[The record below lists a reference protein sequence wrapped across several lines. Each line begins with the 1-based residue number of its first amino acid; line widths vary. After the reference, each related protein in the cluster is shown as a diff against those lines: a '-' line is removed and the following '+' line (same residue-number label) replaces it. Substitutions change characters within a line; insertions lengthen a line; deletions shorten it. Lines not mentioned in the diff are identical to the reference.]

1 MDTKQTTESY
11 LLNAIQNKRLSHTY
25 MFEGDTLE
33 TLRRYSTFF
42 ALNIFGD
49 TPRNQS
55 LLEEGNHPDFYYLRT
70 DENSIKKEE
79 VSQLMH
85 VMNNK
90 PTESEYKVY
99 IIEAFDKL
107 TPQAENSL
115 LKFLEEPPEKT
126 IAILLTIDKSN
137 ILPTIH
143 SRAQH
148 VHIKGQS
155 SDRLKE
161 LDYLSEADLQTI
173 DVLSLNAQ
181 HVKDIGEN
189 FTKLR
194 RSAAEF
200 SSKWINGHSLV
211 LLDIKP
217 MLDLCAERRDYALL
231 LQLIDGYVRQAMH
244 SKLKLDIFEPFKDDI
259 KVENFIGV
267 NHLTDMLDEIEQAN
281 KMIQFNVHPMLA
293 FEGMVIISKG

>member
-11 LLNAIQNKRLSHTY
+11 LLNAIENKRLSHTY

-33 TLRRYSTFF
+33 TLRRYGMFF
-42 ALNIFGD
+42 ALNIFGE

-55 LLEEGNHPDFYYLRT
+55 LLEEGNHPDFYYLKT
-70 DENSIKKEE
+70 DENSIKKEA
-79 VSQLMH
+79 VSELMH
-85 VMNNK
+85 AMNNK

-137 ILPTIH
+137 ILQTIH

-194 RSAAEF
+194 SAAAEF
-200 SSKWINGHSLV
+200 SSKWIKGHSLV

-217 MLDLCAERRDYALL
+217 MLDLCVERRDYALL

-244 SKLKLDIFEPFKDDI
+244 SKLKLDIFEPFKDGV